1 MDRYRTAG
9 EPFSQICVSEQ
20 IDAQFP
26 IRELSASANASAT
39 TATTATT
46 ATAPNVFD
54 GSASAVLRQVD
65 LSRARG

>member
-39 TATTATT
+39 TATTAT
-46 ATAPNVFD
+46 APNVFD